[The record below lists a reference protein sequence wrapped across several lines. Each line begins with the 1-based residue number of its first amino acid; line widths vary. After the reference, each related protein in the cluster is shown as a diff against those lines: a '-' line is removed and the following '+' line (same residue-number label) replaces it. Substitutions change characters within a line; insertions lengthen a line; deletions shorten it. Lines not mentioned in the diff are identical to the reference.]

1 MTLKQKS
8 TYSRQLLIL
17 IIQII
22 IDTMI
27 EKVEIIVMKDQ
38 FMKLQYNT

>member
-1 MTLKQKS
+1 MLSDSK
-8 TYSRQLLIL
+8 IL
-17 IIQII
+17 ISLTMY

-38 FMKLQYNT
+38 FMKL